1 MKLIDTRLIVSKS
14 GYARDGDH
22 LDALIEEAER
32 IVDHYIAAMTEE
44 LDQAGY
50 TLTEQRKP
58 R

>member
-1 MKLIDTRLIVSKS
+1 MKILDTRLIVSKR

-22 LDALIEEAER
+22 LDALIEEAHR
-32 IVDHYIAAMTEE
+32 IVDHYIAAMAEE

-50 TLTEQRKP
+50 ALEEQRKP